1 MRDREPSEFSRL
13 IDIESI
19 DPRVRAFSIEADI
32 GERDA
37 LARRF
42 SVVSI
47 ESFVARGVLV
57 HGAHHSRVSLRGH
70 LEAVV
75 MQQCVVSLQAVTQ
88 RINADFAREYDRD
101 TDDEWAGLGNDGGE
115 IFLSPDADDL
125 PEPIVGGA
133 LDVGEAAAEQL
144 ALELDPF
151 PRTPGAKLDGLV
163 LRRGETGIED
173 APANPFAALA
183 SVKAKL
189 KKAQ

>member
-1 MRDREPSEFSRL
+1 LRDREPSEFSRL

-19 DPRVRAFSIEADI
+19 DSRGRTFSIEADI
-32 GERDA
+32 GERNA

-42 SVVSI
+42 GVLSI
-47 ESFVARGVLV
+47 ESLEARGVLV

-70 LEAVV
+70 LEVV
-75 MQQCVVSLQAVTQ
+75 VVQQCIVSLQSVTQ
-88 RINADFAREYDRD
+88 RINADFAREYDREM
-101 TDDEWAGLGNDGGE
+101 DDEWAGLGDDGGE
-115 IFLSPDADDL
+115 IFLGPDSDDL
-125 PEPIVGGA
+125 PEPIVGGT

-151 PRTPGAKLDGLV
+151 PRTPGAKLDSLV
-163 LRRGETGIED
+163 LRRGEAGIED

-183 SVKAKL
+183 SVRAKL